1 MPMAA
6 FLCALLVLPALAAA
20 QSPETV
26 TEVRRYVD
34 LLAVYAAEHRRF
46 VESVAIGGGLLG
58 TVAVAAIGFFGWRT
72 RQDVTQAVQEH
83 AQAIRADAER
93 RAQKAADDAVVEFR
107 EKVLIAARAEVD
119 KELAALRTE
128 LAEARRRSSEEAAAA
143 MAFVA
148 TRRPAAEAPAA
159 APFSGPATEI
169 PAKPRILWVD
179 DYPDNNAFPA
189 RVLSSA
195 GAEIV
200 TALSTAQALAAPG
213 PFDLVISD
221 LGRGMQ
227 RDAGVETVRAL
238 RQAGHTAPIVIF
250 AAGPAVERFGSQALE
265 AGADRVTSGYEGLFE
280 ATHAFIGLPR

>member
-1 MPMAA
+1 MTRV
-6 FLCALLVLPALAAA
+6 ALLCGLLILPLAAAA

-159 APFSGPATEI
+159 APGPATET

-179 DYPDNNAFPA
+179 DHPDNNAFPA

-200 TALSTAQALAAPG
+200 TALSTTQALAAPG